1 MAIKALAKSLTNFI
15 ERMQVS
21 GENLRVDREAGVIHG
36 AKILGTESRYSN
48 GKVRRR
54 YSESAI
60 EQAAKAYEGLGFNT
74 NHPDRKTPDVE
85 RGVEERVGWF
95 ESVTSKSDGVYA
107 DLHCIKSHPFTPILM
122 EIAERNPAMIGL
134 SHNADGVET
143 VQKNGERLVESI
155 DRVISVDLVQKP
167 ATNSSLFESEEPM
180 PQTLKK
186 FVESIDAKHP
196 LQAGMSRLLE
206 EDPVM
211 AELPAPEMPAASS
224 SEDQIKAAFRQAV
237 MAAFDDE
244 ALDSKATLSKI
255 KDILKAYDK
264 LTGSSSAGG
273 TGADSGSES
282 GGADSSGSTPAIE
295 SMAAE
300 IRSLKAKDGIRSM
313 MESEG
318 LAPSEE
324 RVNLLSS
331 VAGISAQKSLIAT
344 FKKADASEKSV
355 VAKPKSGR
363 FTESQESGI
372 TADKI
377 PTDPKEFVKFA
388 SGPRR

>member
-1 MAIKALAKSLTNFI
+1 MATKALTNFI

-21 GENLRVDREAGVIHG
+21 GESLRVDREAGVIHG

-54 YSESAI
+54 YSESAR

-74 NHPDRKTPDVE
+74 NHTDRKTPDAE

-95 ESVTSKSDGVYA
+95 ESVTSKADGVYA

-237 MAAFDDE
+237 MSAFDDE

-264 LTGSSSAGG
+264 LSGSSSQA
-273 TGADSGSES
+273 GADSGTDS
-282 GGADSSGSTPAIE
+282 GSADAGGSTPAME

-300 IRSLKAKDGIRSM
+300 IRSLKAKDGIRSL

-331 VAGISAQKSLIAT
+331 VAGISARKSLIAT
-344 FKKADASEKSV
+344 FKKADSAGEKSGV
-355 VAKPKSGR
+355 GKPKSGR

-388 SGPRR
+388 SGSRR